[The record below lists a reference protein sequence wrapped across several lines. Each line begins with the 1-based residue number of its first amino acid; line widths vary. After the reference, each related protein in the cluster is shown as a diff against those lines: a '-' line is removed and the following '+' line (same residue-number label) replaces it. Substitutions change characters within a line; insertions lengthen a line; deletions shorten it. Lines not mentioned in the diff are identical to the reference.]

1 MIDSY
6 FIGSTQAEI
15 DITDGAGISM
25 HALASQLWPINRS
38 ITGDGVRQTLL
49 MLSKYLPELQ
59 VHEIPTGTTCFDWT
73 VPREWRVR
81 DAWIKDAAGN
91 KVVDFVANNLHLVG
105 YSIPAEVSLSLDEL
119 QKHLYSLPEQPDA
132 IPYITSY
139 YSERWGF
146 CITQHERDRLQPGQ
160 YQVHIDSELF
170 DGHLTY
176 GELYLP
182 GQTDREI
189 LLSTYICHPSM
200 ANNELSGP
208 CVATWLG
215 RWLKELPQR
224 KFSYR
229 ILFLPETIGAICYLS
244 RNLDTLKSRLVAGF
258 VLTCLGDDRAYSYL
272 PSLDGDTMADRVA
285 KHALHHIDAGYK
297 SYTFLDRGSDE
308 RQYCSPGVDLPVCS
322 IMRSKYGTYPE
333 YHTSLDNLELVTPTG
348 LEGGFNAYKYAITCI
363 EENCIPAATTL
374 GEPQLG
380 KRGLY
385 PALSTL
391 ESGAIVRD
399 MLNLI
404 AYADGKRSLLEIA
417 ETIGVPMWELATLA
431 NKLSA
436 HGVLHLKS
444 INYPQ
449 VS

>member
-1 MIDSY
+1 MMASHSIESAQIEAKVSDN
-6 FIGSTQAEI
+6 
-15 DITDGAGISM
+15 AGNLM
-25 HALASQLWPINRS
+25 HTLAKQLWPINRS
-38 ITGDGVRQTLL
+38 ITGEGVRQTLSIL
-49 MLSKYLPELQ
+49 TEHLPELQ
-59 VHEIPTGTTCFDWT
+59 VHEIPSGTTCFDWT

-91 KVVDFVANNLHLVG
+91 KVVDFAANNLHLVG
-105 YSIPAEVSLSLDEL
+105 YSIPADVSLSLEEL

-146 CITQHERDRLQPGQ
+146 CLTQHERDRLQPGQ

-170 DGHLTY
+170 DGSLTY

-215 RWLKELPQR
+215 RWLKQLPQR

-244 RNLDTLKSRLVAGF
+244 RNLDTLRSRLVAGF

-272 PSLDGDTMADRVA
+272 PSLAGDTMADMVA
-285 KHALHHIDAGYK
+285 MHVLQHIDPEYK
-297 SYTFLDRGSDE
+297 RYTFLDRGSDE

-322 IMRSKYGTYPE
+322 IMRSKYGAYPE

-348 LEGGFNAYKYAITCI
+348 LEGGFNAYKYALTCI
-363 EENCIPAATTL
+363 EENCIPIATTL

-417 ETIGVPMWELATLA
+417 ETIGVPMWELASLA

-436 HGVLHLKS
+436 HGVLRLKS
-444 INYPQ
+444 FNHPK
-449 VS
+449 SS

>member
-1 MIDSY
+1 MTNTHPTEVLQSDENKY
-6 FIGSTQAEI
+6 FCAGS
-15 DITDGAGISM
+15 SM
-25 HALASQLWPINRS
+25 HALAEKLWPINRC

-49 MLSKYLPELQ
+49 ILSEYLPEL
-59 VHEIPTGTTCFDWT
+59 VMHEIPSGSTCFDWT

-81 DAWIKDAAGN
+81 EAWIKDSTGN
-91 KVVDFVANNLHLVG
+91 KVVDFSANNLHLVG
-105 YSIPAEVSLSLDEL
+105 YSIPVDVTLSLEEL
-119 QKHLYSLPEQPDA
+119 QTHLHSLPEQPDA

-146 CITQHERDRLQPGQ
+146 CISQNERDRLRPGK

-176 GELYLP
+176 GEIYLP
-182 GQTDREI
+182 GLTDREI

-215 RWLKELPQR
+215 RWLKELPLR

-229 ILFLPETIGAICYLS
+229 ILFLPETIGAVCYLS
-244 RNLDTLKSRLVAGF
+244 RNLNTLKSRLVAGF
-258 VLTCLGDDRAYSYL
+258 VLTCLGDDREYSYL
-272 PSLDGDTMADRVA
+272 PSLDGDTLADRVA
-285 KHALHHIDAGYK
+285 KHTLHHIARDFK

-322 IMRSKYGTYPE
+322 MMRSKYGSYPE
-333 YHTSLDNLELVTPTG
+333 YHTSLDNLNLVTPSG
-348 LEGGFNAYKYAITCI
+348 LEGGFNAYKCAITCI
-363 EENCIPAATTL
+363 EKNCIPAATAL
-374 GEPQLG
+374 CEPQLG

-385 PALSTL
+385 PSLGTRAS
-391 ESGAIVRD
+391 ESIVRD
-399 MLNLI
+399 MSNLI

-417 ETIGVPMWELATLA
+417 EIIGVPMWDLAPLA
-431 NKLSA
+431 NRLST
-436 HGVLHLKS
+436 HGVLSLKS
-444 INYPQ
+444 FI
-449 VS
+449 